1 MMKNTKKLVAAI
13 SIVALLAI
21 NFANTNA
28 ASPTASI
35 S

>member
-1 MMKNTKKLVAAI
+1 MKNIKKLVAAI
-13 SIVALLAI
+13 SVVALVAL